1 METKNI
7 EKGMEIVSKLLAGEE
22 VSETGA
28 NISYYQEYNN
38 NAQVYDFV
46 HMAFGK
52 MNINLYEYNNGLYI
66 SAGENNTAFGYSNE
80 ELKRILGIR
89 LNRELYLVYFV
100 IYNIIIEFYNDT
112 VTTTYVECVQVE
124 DIIRNV
130 DNAINGIIDRKNGI
144 ILDEIEENSFRQ
156 IALSWEELPAT
167 SGAEQGGIRAARNSK
182 VGFVKMVF
190 NFCIMQGLLIENA
203 GRFYATDRFKALIE
217 NYFDD
222 YHGRF
227 AAILGDIKNEDS
239 KAVGRAADTG
249 TDNDIQG
256 DEE

>member
-1 METKNI
+1 MEAGNI
-7 EKGMEIVSKLLAGEE
+7 EKGMEIVTKLLAGED
-22 VSETGA
+22 VSETGN

-46 HMAFGK
+46 NMALKK
-52 MNINLYEYNNGLYI
+52 MNINLYEYHNGLYV

-80 ELKRILGIR
+80 ELKRLLGIR
-89 LNRELYLVYFV
+89 LNRELYLVYFI

-112 VTTTYVECVQVE
+112 ATATYVESVQSE

-130 DNAINGIIDRKNGI
+130 DDAINGMIDRRNGI

-156 IALSWEELPAT
+156 IALSWEELPAV
-167 SGAEQGGIRAARNSK
+167 SGTEQTGLRAARNSK
-182 VGFVKMVF
+182 SGFVKMVF

-203 GRFYATDRFKALIE
+203 GRFYATDRFRALIE

-222 YHGRF
+222 YGGRF
-227 AAILGDIKNEDS
+227 SVIMNSLKGPEQK
-239 KAVGRAADTG
+239 
-249 TDNDIQG
+249 
-256 DEE
+256 EE